1 MREIGARED
10 IKQKVLDM
18 GLAPMS
24 MTRPEMT
31 QFINAEIDYWRPVVK
46 ATGVTID

>member
-1 MREIGARED
+1 
-10 IKQKVLDM
+10 
-18 GLAPMS
+18 

-31 QFINAEIDYWRPVVK
+31 QFINTEIAYWRPVVK